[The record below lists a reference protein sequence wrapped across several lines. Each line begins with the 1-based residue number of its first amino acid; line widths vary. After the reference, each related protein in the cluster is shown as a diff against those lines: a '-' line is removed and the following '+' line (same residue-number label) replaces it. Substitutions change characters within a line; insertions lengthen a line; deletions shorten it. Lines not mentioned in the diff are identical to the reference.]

1 MRFALSVFAVLLACV
16 AAQNQPQY
24 VVFRSP
30 YQAPFYGDSA
40 DLLNPDDPRLFL
52 PTTTT
57 TLTSTSTATCTK
69 STATAC
75 VRKRRGILYDGE
87 EDEQFP
93 IVPSTVEG
101 VEATQVSAR
110 EVRAAD
116 PQLLAMAPPL
126 AYQPQSAF
134 RSGSFNYRP
143 VVVPFFGSHGQ
154 PVADERLFFTQIQSA
169 LTVTKTSTVFTVVTS
184 TSTPTC
190 SKTGTIA
197 QCPNA

>member
-1 MRFALSVFAVLLACV
+1 MHFSLSVFAVLLACV

-40 DLLNPDDPRLFL
+40 DVLNPEDPRLLL
-52 PTTTT
+52 PTTTLT
-57 TLTSTSTATCTK
+57 STSTSTATCTK
-69 STATAC
+69 SVATAC
-75 VRKRRGILYDGE
+75 TRKRRGLLYDGE
-87 EDEQFP
+87 EEQQFP

-101 VEATQVSAR
+101 VETTQVSAR
-110 EVRAAD
+110 EARAAD
-116 PQLLAMAPPL
+116 PQLLAMASPL

-143 VVVPFFGSHGQ
+143 VVVPYFGSHGQ

-169 LTVTKTSTVFTVVTS
+169 LTVTRTSTVFTVTTS
-184 TSTPTC
+184 TSTPDC
-190 SKTGTIA
+190 SKTGTFP

>member
-1 MRFALSVFAVLLACV
+1 MRFTLSVFAVLLACV

-57 TLTSTSTATCTK
+57 TVTSTSTATCTK

-75 VRKRRGILYDGE
+75 RRRRGIQYDGD

-93 IVPSTVEG
+93 IVPSAVEG
-101 VEATQVSAR
+101 VEATQVSTRDA
-110 EVRAAD
+110 RAAD
-116 PQLLAMAPPL
+116 PQLLAMAPSL

-134 RSGSFNYRP
+134 RSGAFNYHP
-143 VVVPFFGSHGQ
+143 VVVPYFGSHGQ
-154 PVADERLFFTQIQSA
+154 PVSDERLFFTQIQSA
-169 LTVTKTSTVFTVVTS
+169 LTVTKTSTVFTVTTS